1 MNYTGPEGIIGV
13 TMDKPITKQMAVS
26 STKAAYL
33 TYNEELWNPL
43 LLRQVIE
50 PISDLRSCLSADKF
64 YLIAFIPW
72 HDCLRKRQQ
81 IADIKTKLTRSN
93 IIPVILPS
101 FAPFPLPY
109 FMPIYDKGRWQ
120 RGYKM
125 SAITIPFVLL
135 HTLPLLL
142 IMHLLVNV
150 KVFHC
155 RSYPISVA
163 ALICKIVFRDFRF
176 IFDPRSDYPEE
187 NVICGN
193 WKSESTTFK
202 VWKWLEKNFV
212 KYADNVVC
220 IAETYRTHFSKANW
234 EANYVII
241 PNNVDVIRFATKNDT
256 FRNKFRRDNGLDNKL
271 VFCYLGTMSVAS
283 YHNPAIYVKTINAF
297 RILEQPHVF
306 LFLIPDQSVEVLVE
320 AMKAGGITSEEYLI
334 HNPLYDEVPS
344 YLSVADYG
352 ILFFD
357 RRTIR
362 LGTKIVEY
370 TAAGLPVL
378 INSNVEG
385 ALSVVEKDEIGC
397 MIDIGAGD
405 IDREVSVDKI
415 KSLGNKSYNKSCIQK
430 YSELNYSNG
439 TVVNEYRKVYE
450 SLANS
455 AE

>member
-1 MNYTGPEGIIGV
+1 
-13 TMDKPITKQMAVS
+13 MAVS

-33 TYNEELWNPL
+33 TYNEELWDPL
-43 LLRQVIE
+43 LQRQVIE
-50 PISDLRSCLSADKF
+50 PISELRSRISVDKY

-72 HDCLRKRQQ
+72 HDCLRKCQQ

-109 FMPIYDKGRWQ
+109 FLPVYDKGLWQ
-120 RGYKM
+120 RVYKV

-155 RSYPISVA
+155 RSYPVSVA

-187 NVICGN
+187 NVMAGN

-212 KYADNVVC
+212 RYADNVVC
-220 IAETYRTHFSKANW
+220 IAETYRAHFSKATG

-241 PNNVDVIRFATKNDT
+241 PNNVDVARFAIKNDT
-256 FRNKFRRDNGLDNKL
+256 FRNKFRTDNSLDNKL
-271 VFCYLGTMSVAS
+271 VFCYLGTMSLAS
-283 YHNPAIYVKTINAF
+283 YHNPAIYVKTIKAF
-297 RILEQPHVF
+297 RILEQPHIF
-306 LFLIPDQSVEVLVE
+306 LFLIPGLSVEVLVE
-320 AMKAGGITSEEYLI
+320 AMNAGGVANDEYLI
-334 HNPLYDEVPS
+334 RNPSYDEVPS
-344 YLSVADYG
+344 YLSIADYG

-357 RRTIR
+357 RKTIR
-362 LGTKIVEY
+362 LGTKVVEY

-378 INSNVEG
+378 VNSNVEG
-385 ALSVVEKDEIGC
+385 ALSVVEKYEIGC
-397 MIDIGAGD
+397 IINIGAGGA
-405 IDREVSVDKI
+405 DREVSAGNI
-415 KSLGNKSYNKSCIQK
+415 KLLGNKVYDKSLIMK
-430 YSELNYSNG
+430 YSESNYSNVK
-439 TVVNEYRKVYE
+439 VVEEYRKVYE
-450 SLANS
+450 LLANT
-455 AE
+455 

>member
-1 MNYTGPEGIIGV
+1 M
-13 TMDKPITKQMAVS
+13 ITNNIATS

-33 TYNEELWNPL
+33 TFNEELWDPL
-43 LLRQVIE
+43 LQRQVIE
-50 PISDLRSCLSADKF
+50 PISDLRSRISVDKF

-72 HDCLRKRQQ
+72 HDCLRKSQQ
-81 IADIKTKLTRSN
+81 IADIKTRLTRSN
-93 IIPVILPS
+93 IIPLILPS

-109 FMPIYDKGRWQ
+109 FLPVYEKGRW
-120 RGYKM
+120 RRMYKM

-150 KVFHC
+150 NVFHC
-155 RSYPISVA
+155 RSYPVSVA
-163 ALICKIVFRDFRF
+163 ALICKIAFRDFRF

-187 NVICGN
+187 NVMTGN

-212 KYADNVVC
+212 RYADNVVC
-220 IAETYRTHFSKANW
+220 IAETYRTHFSKATG

-241 PNNVDVIRFATKNDT
+241 PNNVDITRFATKNDT
-256 FRNKFRRDNGLDNKL
+256 FRNKFRRDNSLDNKL
-271 VFCYLGTMSVAS
+271 VFCYLGTMSLGS
-283 YHNPAIYVKTINAF
+283 YHNPVIYVKTIKAF
-297 RILEQPHVF
+297 RILEQPHIF

-320 AMKAGGITSEEYLI
+320 AMNAGGVVNEEYLI

-344 YLSVADYG
+344 YLSIADYG

-357 RRTIR
+357 HKTIR
-362 LGTKIVEY
+362 LGTKVVEY

-397 MIDIGAGD
+397 LINIGAGD
-405 IDREVSVDKI
+405 ADREVSVDKI
-415 KSLGNKSYNKSCIQK
+415 KLLGNKTYSKSSIQK
-430 YSELNYSNG
+430 YSELNYSNA

-450 SLANS
+450 FLAGS
-455 AE
+455 